1 MNTALIGTIA
11 EIRMGVTLRGRDAT
25 RPDPQGSCRM
35 FRISDISDDGVLQS
49 DDLLQFE
56 PGEKIRTELLLR
68 PGDILFPNRGT
79 RTTACVF
86 DLRETNVIVGARF
99 FIIRVNPNVVL
110 PAYVAWFLRSTAAA
124 THFNEHR
131 KGTLVQTLQR
141 KDIEELSILIPSLS
155 RQAAIIALDALAL
168 QERQLSTELARLQ
181 SSYLQHRL
189 HLAAATS

>member
-1 MNTALIGTIA
+1 MNIALIENLA

-35 FRISDISDDGVLQS
+35 IRISDVSDDGVLRS

-56 PGEKIRTELLLR
+56 PGEKVRQALFLR

-86 DLRETNVIVGARF
+86 DLPLANVLVGAQF
-99 FIIRVNPNVVL
+99 YIIRVKPETVV
-110 PAYVAWFLRSTAAA
+110 PAYVAWFLRSMAAA

-141 KDIEELSILIPSLS
+141 KDIEQLSIFLPSLP
-155 RQAAIIALDALAL
+155 RQAAIVALDTLAL
-168 QERQLSTELARLQ
+168 QERQLSAELARLR

-189 HLAAATS
+189 NLAAASS

>member
-1 MNTALIGTIA
+1 MNIALIGTLA

-35 FRISDISDDGVLQS
+35 IRISDISDDGVLQS

-56 PGEKIRTELLLR
+56 PGEKIRQELFLR

-86 DLRETNVIVGARF
+86 DLRETNVIVGAQF

-131 KGTLVQTLQR
+131 KGTLVQTLPR